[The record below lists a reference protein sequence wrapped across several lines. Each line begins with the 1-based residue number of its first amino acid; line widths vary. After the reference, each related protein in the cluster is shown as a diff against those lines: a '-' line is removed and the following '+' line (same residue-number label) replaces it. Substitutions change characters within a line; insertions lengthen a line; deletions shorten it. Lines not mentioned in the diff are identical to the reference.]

1 MKKSVETA
9 QKFGKEDMAVG
20 GDDDFQTFISRLV
33 NGLSTGMIVQSLNS
47 MQRLSELRK

>member
-1 MKKSVETA
+1 M
-9 QKFGKEDMAVG
+9 EDDV
-20 GDDDFQTFISRLV
+20 DDFQTFISQLV